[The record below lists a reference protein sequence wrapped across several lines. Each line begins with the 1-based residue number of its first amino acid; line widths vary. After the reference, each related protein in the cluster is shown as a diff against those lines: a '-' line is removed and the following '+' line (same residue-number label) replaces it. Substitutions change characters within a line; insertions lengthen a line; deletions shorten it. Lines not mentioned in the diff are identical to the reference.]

1 MKTFKVFMEEQEL
14 LETPQYVPATNFEFD
29 KEEVRKK
36 SIPTSYKVVGKFKGF
51 DILETRDREYF
62 VLNKEKTEVIYKMT
76 YSRGHI
82 EWLNK
87 ISLTQIE
94 VWSYGG
100 IQGLGIPK
108 YVFWNFLYDYNK
120 CVVTD
125 SHQTPA
131 GSRFWMRRVE
141 EAYLKGLNV
150 YHINLLDKTIV
161 PILKVNDAFN
171 HTIYGD
177 DRIHNHQLLCISKE
191 KLPKE

>member
-1 MKTFKVFMEEQEL
+1 MKTFKVFLEEQEL
-14 LETPQYVPATNFEFD
+14 LETPQYVPATNFGFD
-29 KEEVRKK
+29 KDEATKK
-36 SIPTSYKVVGKFKGF
+36 AIPTSFKVVGTFEGF

-94 VWSYGG
+94 IWFYGG
-100 IQGLGIPK
+100 NLARGVAK
-108 YVFWNFLYDYNK
+108 YIFWNFLYKYNE
-120 CVVTD
+120 CVTTD
-125 SHQTPA
+125 AHQTPD
-131 GSRFWMRRVE
+131 GSRFWRRRLE
-141 EAYLKGLNV
+141 EAQEMNLNI

-177 DRIHNHQLLCISKE
+177 DRIHHHQLLCISKE